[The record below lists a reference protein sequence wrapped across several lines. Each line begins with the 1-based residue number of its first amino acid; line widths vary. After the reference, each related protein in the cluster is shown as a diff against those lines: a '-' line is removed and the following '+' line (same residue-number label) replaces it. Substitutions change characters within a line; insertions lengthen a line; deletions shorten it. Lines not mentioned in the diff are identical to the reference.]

1 MYLYISFVCVCLCVL
16 EYVCVYSTKKIHQSC
31 LYPLPLSPML
41 QVITSCKWPPKKILV
56 TLRRC
61 HVLQL
66 PLHNAD
72 SFSIGRIHV
81 PGGCRWG
88 EGGGVRGRWT
98 PGRYFKVVSI
108 QSCRGYLGTMCHHG
122 MTMTNWSLSGDTA
135 SAKAWLYYL
144 AAKLITQLI
153 IYKQSNYIEIRD
165 LF

>member
-41 QVITSCKWPPKKILV
+41 QAITSCKWPPKKILV

-81 PGGCRWG
+81 PVPGGCRWG
-88 EGGGVRGRWT
+88 EGGGVRGAVGPRSVFQSSQY
-98 PGRYFKVVSI
+98 PIMLRISRNNVSSLYCPWLI
-108 QSCRGYLGTMCHHG
+108 ARLVAAPHQRRRG
-122 MTMTNWSLSGDTA
+122 
-135 SAKAWLYYL
+135 YYL
-144 AAKLITQLI
+144 AAYYLAA
-153 IYKQSNYIEIRD
+153 YYI
-165 LF
+165 